1 MHKFTTTAL
10 AVALGLAWSTM
21 PVIAADDKSV
31 KEKAADT
38 KDTVKEKTSEA
49 WDKTKE
55 KTSEAWDK
63 TKEKTGEAKDKVK
76 AKVSGDKAEDKAERA
91 KDKAEAKGDTVGNK
105 VDRGVDK
112 TKAKAREA
120 KDKVAGKM
128 ESSDD
133 VRQAQTALKDKGHDP
148 GPIDGIHGPRTSA
161 ALRSYQKAENI
172 KVTGRLDSDTKSH
185 LTGSADDDAV
195 GLDNDDAAGRRKHQ
209 PDAASAGRDG
219 FALDASA
226 ARGEAAKALTLTRGA
241 GVHASAPPR
250 RASGG
255 FFARR
260 VDSGA
265 PLR

>member
-1 MHKFTTTAL
+1 MTVAAGVGFALRPRRGGPAMHKFTTTAL

-161 ALRSYQKAENI
+161 ALRAYQKAENI
-172 KVTGRLDSDTKSH
+172 KVTGRLDADTESH
-185 LTGSADDDAV
+185 LMGQASSGATTPSASP
-195 GLDNDDAAGRRKHQ
+195 AAEK
-209 PDAASAGRDG
+209 PSAAPSAGG
-219 FALDASA
+219 SPSA
-226 ARGEAAKALTLTRGA
+226 
-241 GVHASAPPR
+241 
-250 RASGG
+250 
-255 FFARR
+255 
-260 VDSGA
+260 
-265 PLR
+265 